1 MQTGL
6 KPASAMPPRGDEG
19 ESTMQTGKNVPDPR
33 EPLAVQRRE
42 FLKSSGILALLS
54 TISITVI
61 GCEGE
66 KDAVSSI
73 EVVPSATPPE
83 PAAQA
88 AAPSSRSDDMDAARP
103 PADPAS
109 PTPSDP
115 APDPTPPPDPRP
127 EPTQCTPIS
136 GQSTSDF
143 GHTHSFQLGALQQ
156 QIALPITLQLNCAGG
171 HIHTVALSRAD
182 LLAIC
187 AGSPVFRESSFDAG
201 HTHAVMFNV

>member
-1 MQTGL
+1 MQTGQ
-6 KPASAMPPRGDEG
+6 K
-19 ESTMQTGKNVPDPR
+19 VPDPR
-33 EPLAVQRRE
+33 ETLDVQRRE

-73 EVVPSATPPE
+73 EVVPSAAPPE
-83 PAAQA
+83 PAAQPA
-88 AAPSSRSDDMDAARP
+88 ASSSRSDDMDDSRSP
-103 PADPAS
+103 TDPES

-115 APDPTPPPDPRP
+115 TPDPTPDPTDPPDPGP
-127 EPTQCTPIS
+127 EPTQCAPIS
-136 GQSTSDF
+136 GQSTNDF
-143 GHTHSFQLGALQQ
+143 GHTHSFRLGALQQ

-171 HIHTVALSRAD
+171 HKHTVALSRAD
-182 LLAIC
+182 LMAIC
-187 AGSPVFRESSFDAG
+187 AGSPVFRESTFDAG